1 MSDFQEQWKEKSL
14 RNIGEKGNQIVIF
27 KQTGWNIFIF
37 IVSRNHTNR
46 AGIYFLS
53 LSPSMLAAVWL
64 WITEHL
70 GWEGPLGSH
79 QAQPIPITWP
89 ALNSDKDAK
98 GLISLVHWKLPS
110 RGISESSWIPLP
122 ASNHPHGEN
131 CFPDLQSGVLL
142 LQLVCFPHMAQ
153 TQLISLPRQVS
164 DAQGWGHPPC
174 PPAALLLTGVRGW
187 ALAAKICPVG
197 WRWKRYLAPSSPLSK
212 RRICLIRT
220 NMQRRSSSS
229 SSEPN
234 HSYAPLQLNTSEDTG
249 SHLQQNLHGPQW
261 G

>member
-1 MSDFQEQWKEKSL
+1 MSDFREQWKEKSL

-142 LQLVCFPHMAQ
+142 LQLVCFPHTSPHGTDSTHLPPQASVWCPGLGPPFVPPSCPSPDWGEGMGPGCQNAPCWLEMKEVPCSKL
-153 TQLISLPRQVS
+153 TSLQE
-164 DAQGWGHPPC
+164 AN
-174 PPAALLLTGVRGW
+174 LLNSHKH
-187 ALAAKICPVG
+187 AAKVFKLFF
-197 WRWKRYLAPSSPLSK
+197 RA
-212 RRICLIRT
+212 
-220 NMQRRSSSS
+220 
-229 SSEPN
+229 
-234 HSYAPLQLNTSEDTG
+234 
-249 SHLQQNLHGPQW
+249 
-261 G
+261 